1 MISHRVTEGT
11 EDQQQR
17 VNAITERI
25 IGCAIEVHKQL
36 GPGLLESVYESALCV
51 ELELARMRYQ
61 QRVPVSVSYKGHVL
75 GDLRLDLLVEDL
87 VVVEIKSVERIEPV
101 FEAQVLSYLK
111 LSGKRLGLLI
121 NFNNRLVKTGIQRF
135 IL

>member
-1 MISHRVTEGT
+1 
-11 EDQQQR
+11 
-17 VNAITERI
+17 
-25 IGCAIEVHKQL
+25 
-36 GPGLLESVYESALCV
+36 
-51 ELELARMRYQ
+51 
-61 QRVPVSVSYKGHVL
+61 
-75 GDLRLDLLVEDL
+75 